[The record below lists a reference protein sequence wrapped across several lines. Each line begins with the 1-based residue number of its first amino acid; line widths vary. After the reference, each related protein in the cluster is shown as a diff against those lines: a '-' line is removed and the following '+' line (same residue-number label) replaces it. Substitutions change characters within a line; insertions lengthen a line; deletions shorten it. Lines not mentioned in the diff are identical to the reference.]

1 MSRNKYP
8 EVTVNRILDSA
19 TKLFLEK
26 GYENTTIQDI
36 VNDLGDLSKGAIYH
50 HFSSKEDIIEA
61 VSERMYYDFKI
72 EDCFKGRGQELNGLE
87 KLQEIILFSLGNTK
101 QQEWIK
107 AVPDLFNN
115 PKLLLQELHESV
127 KTTAPSLV
135 PFIEEGIAD
144 GSITTKFPREAA
156 EVLMLLS
163 NIWINPLVFKETK
176 EDFTEKVYFLK
187 ELLEKIGMPLMD
199 ERILNA
205 TLAYR
210 NLLDE

>member
-36 VNDLGDLSKGAIYH
+36 VDDLGDLSKGAIYH
-50 HFSSKEDIIEA
+50 HFSSKTDIIEA
-61 VSERMYYDFKI
+61 VSKRMYYEFKV
-72 EDCFKGRGQELNGLE
+72 EDCFQGRENELSGLE
-87 KLQEIILFSLGNTK
+87 KMQEIVLSSLRSTK
-101 QQEWIK
+101 QQNWIK

-115 PKLLLQELHESV
+115 PRLLSQELHESV
-127 KTTAPSLV
+127 KITAPSLV
-135 PFIEEGIAD
+135 PFIEEGIED
-144 GSITTKFPREAA
+144 GSITTEYPHEAA

-163 NIWINPLVFKETK
+163 NVWINPLVFKENK
-176 EDFTEKVYFLK
+176 EDFTSKVYFLK

-199 ERILNA
+199 ERVLNA

-210 NLLDE
+210 NLLD